1 MGIRSLGRS
10 VRVKARIGWRVFLV
24 ALVVCS
30 LALGAW
36 TALAQTITT
45 TTDQPLP
52 GSQFQGGDGNQNIT
66 SSFADWQ
73 GFQADGQVDHTSDPN
88 AEDNIF
94 HGGSKEL
101 DPGNWDLTTQNGG
114 ANPSK
119 TNILDIYR
127 ALDHPQGG
135 DVFLYL
141 AFTREA
147 SNGTTFVTFELNQ
160 DARLWKN
167 SQGAEIPC
175 RTTGDLQISYE
186 PHGNGASIQVNRWVT
201 DHAASN
207 GCATDGHLES
217 ANLGSSV
224 VQASFNNDSSIQNF
238 LPGFYASSIP
248 QLNFGEAAINLS
260 EALRNLGHP
269 CGVFGSTWAH
279 SRSSDSVSSDME
291 DYVAPEAFRV
301 RTCKADTS
309 LSSTASG
316 TVDRKAH
323 GKHRLRR
330 HRSLRATTTI
340 FDTAHLSGGDDP
352 TGTITFRLYGPD
364 DGGCSGNPVFES
376 TSAVVGNGDYMSGTF
391 TPTAAGT
398 YRWRVEYSGDQ
409 NNQAAGPT
417 GCGEPAETVVV
428 AKAAPSLSSTAS
440 GTVQLP
446 PARPGGGRAHR
457 RATRPVRTAEPPT
470 QIYDTANLDGGM
482 SPTGTVRFKLYG
494 PNDAT
499 CSGNPIF
506 ASDIHITTGGLHN
519 SDPFTPTRAGTYRW
533 TVSYS
538 GDDNNEATGPTECGI
553 DAETVHVLQAKPTI
567 VTVASPA
574 VILGDSI
581 KDSATLS
588 EGAHPTGTITF
599 HVYGPNDANCSGTPA
614 DSSTADV
621 SGNGTYESRSFTPTA
636 VGIYRWVAIYSGDE
650 NNEAT
655 RTSCGDPGEEVVVAH
670 GPPPPAPGLTTTA
683 SPGAPAGSAIHDT
696 AHVTGGSNPT
706 GTLTFRLYGPT
717 DDTCAVAAVFTSTVT
732 VSGAGA
738 YDSDPFTPTAAGT
751 YRWVASYSGD
761 DNNGPVATACDD
773 ATESVVVTR
782 ATPAIRTAAL
792 PVAPV
797 GGLVRDAASLSGGAD
812 PGGAIVFRLYGP
824 DNATCARPAAF
835 SVTQRVHGNGL
846 YRSPTVAPQRAGT
859 YRWVATYTGDR
870 DNERVSTG
878 CGDVRE
884 TVVVSPRHL
893 RLTTSA
899 SPPANVLRKAARAQD
914 AGKVI
919 YDAATLSH
927 GFRPTGQITFAL
939 YGPNDSTCSRTPIFT
954 TATTVNGNGVY
965 NSQGFTATASG
976 NYRWVATYS
985 GDDNNRAAGPTA
997 CADDAEIVS
1006 VTLPAQ
1012 PVFGTSASAAVTVGG
1027 AVHDTAHLS
1036 GGATPTGTITFRL
1049 YGAGNRD
1056 CSGNPVFTST
1066 VKVSGNGDYDSE
1078 SFVPKKAGVYQ
1089 WVAGYGG
1096 DDHNESAGPTACGDT
1111 AELAIVRPPAITP
1124 VTPTFSTTAS
1134 ASPGLGAPIHDV
1146 AHLSGGIA
1154 PFGTITFSL
1163 YGPDDTTCS
1172 RPPAFTT
1179 TEAVM
1184 GNGDYRSAPFVP
1196 GRAGT
1201 YRWVV
1206 SYSGDAMNDAAGPT
1220 ACGASSETAVVT
1232 ASVSPDLPPGPNTE
1246 APRKP
1251 SRPPHHKPKPKRNH
1265 PRPPKPTV
1273 TG

>member
-1 MGIRSLGRS
+1 M
-10 VRVKARIGWRVFLV
+10 

-30 LALGAW
+30 LGFAAW

-52 GSQFQGGDGNQNIT
+52 GSQFQGGDGNQDNT

-88 AEDNIF
+88 AQDNIF

-101 DPGNWDLTTQNGG
+101 QPGDWDLSTQNGG
-114 ANPSK
+114 ADPSK
-119 TNILDIYR
+119 SNILDIYR
-127 ALDHPQGG
+127 AIDHPQGG

-147 SNGTTFVTFELNQ
+147 SNGTVFVTFELNQ
-160 DARLWKN
+160 DARVWKN

-186 PHGNGASIQVNRWVT
+186 PHGNGASIEVNRWVT
-201 DHAASN
+201 DQAASN

-224 VQASFNNDSSIQNF
+224 VQASFNDGSSIQNF

-248 QLNFGEAAINLS
+248 ELNFGEAAINLS
-260 EALRNLGHP
+260 EVLRGLNHP
-269 CGVFGSTWAH
+269 CAVFGSTWAH
-279 SRSSDSVSSDME
+279 SRSANSVTSDMK
-291 DYVAPEAFRV
+291 DYVAPVAFRV
-301 RTCKADTS
+301 RTCKADTN

-316 TVDRKAH
+316 NVNLKAR

-340 FDTAHLSGGDDP
+340 FDTAHLSGGDHP
-352 TGTITFRLYGPD
+352 TGTITFRLYGPND
-364 DGGCSGNPVFES
+364 AGCSRNPVFES
-376 TSAVVGNGDYMSGTF
+376 TSAVIGNGDYMSGTF

-417 GCGEPAETVVV
+417 DCVVDAETVVV
-428 AKAAPSLSSTAS
+428 AKATPSLSSTAS

-446 PARPGGGRAHR
+446 PARPGGGRARR
-457 RATRPVRTAEPPT
+457 RAASPVLTAEPPT

-482 SPTGTVRFKLYG
+482 SPTGTLHFKLYG
-494 PNDAT
+494 PDNAT
-499 CSGNPIF
+499 CSGDPIF
-506 ASDIHITTGGLHN
+506 TSDIHITTGGLHN
-519 SDPFTPTRAGTYRW
+519 SAPFAPTRAGTYRW

-553 DAETVHVLQAKPTI
+553 AAETVHVTKAKPKI

-574 VILGDSI
+574 VILGGPI

-588 EGAHPTGTITF
+588 DGARPTGTITF
-599 HVYGPNDANCSGTPA
+599 HVYGPDDANCSGNPA
-614 DSSTADV
+614 DSSTVDV
-621 SGNGTYESRSFTPTA
+621 SGNATYESRSFTPTA
-636 VGIYRWVAIYSGDE
+636 VGIYRWVAIYSGDD
-650 NNEAT
+650 NNESAK
-655 RTSCGDPGEEVVVAH
+655 TSCGDPGEEVVVAH
-670 GPPPPAPGLTTTA
+670 GPPPPPPGLATVA
-683 SPGAPAGSAIHDT
+683 SPSAPAGSAIHDT

-706 GTLTFRLYGPT
+706 GTITFRLYGP
-717 DDTCAVAAVFTSTVT
+717 DNDTCAAPAVFTSTVT
-732 VSGAGA
+732 VSGVGA
-738 YDSDPFTPTAAGT
+738 YDSAPFTPTAAGT

-761 DNNGPVATACDD
+761 DSNGSVATACDD
-773 ATESVVVTR
+773 PTESVVVTR
-782 ATPAIRTAAL
+782 ATPAIRTVAL
-792 PVAPV
+792 PAAPV
-797 GGLVRDAASLSGGAD
+797 GGLVRDAARLTGGAD
-812 PGGAIVFRLYGP
+812 PHGAIIFGLYGP
-824 DNATCARPAAF
+824 DNDTCARPAAF
-835 SVTQRVHGNGL
+835 TVVQRVHGNGF

-870 DNERVSTG
+870 NNAGVATA
-878 CGDVRE
+878 CGDAHE
-884 TVVVSPRHL
+884 TVVVLPRHP

-899 SPPANVLRKAARAQD
+899 SPPANVLRKATRAQE

-927 GFRPTGQITFAL
+927 GFKPTGQITFAL
-939 YGPNDSTCSRTPIFT
+939 YGPDDASCAGAPIFT
-954 TATTVNGNGVY
+954 TATAVNGNGVY
-965 NSQGFTATASG
+965 NSETFTPTASG
-976 NYRWVATYS
+976 DYRWVAAYS
-985 GDDNNRAAGPTA
+985 GDANNRGAGPTA
-997 CADDAEIVS
+997 CGDDAEIVS

-1012 PVFGTSASAAVTVGG
+1012 PAFSTSASAAVTVGG

-1036 GGATPTGTITFRL
+1036 GGAAPTGTITFRL
-1049 YGAGNRD
+1049 YGAGASD
-1056 CSGNPVFTST
+1056 CSGDPVFTST

-1089 WVAGYGG
+1089 WVAAYGG
-1096 DDHNESAGPTACGDT
+1096 DSHNKSAGPTACGDT

-1134 ASPGLGAPIHDV
+1134 VSPGLGAPMYDV

-1163 YGPDDTTCS
+1163 YGPDDAACS
-1172 RPPAFTT
+1172 TAPAFTT
-1179 TEAVM
+1179 TAAVM
-1184 GNGDYRSAPFVP
+1184 GNGDYRSAPFAP
-1196 GRAGT
+1196 GQAGT
-1201 YRWVV
+1201 YRWVAR
-1206 SYSGDAMNDAAGPT
+1206 YSGDAMNNGVGPT
-1220 ACGASSETAVVT
+1220 ACGVSGETAVVA
-1232 ASVSPDLPPGPNTE
+1232 ASVSPDVNPGPNVKP
-1246 APRKP
+1246 PRKP
-1251 SRPPHHKPKPKRNH
+1251 ARPPHHKPKPK
-1265 PRPPKPTV
+1265 PKPPPPPKPIV